1 MNNGTTTTTT
11 MMTGESI
18 TLRSQG
24 MSICPG
30 RSMYKGPQVVEP
42 HISKK
47 CQLEG
52 SYQVAKLKH
61 IYDICVYYIYIIIY
75 HYISLYIIIYHK
87 YPKLANRPHFG
98 DQWGKYS
105 LATSSYAKSN

>member
-1 MNNGTTTTTT
+1 MNNGTTTTT
-11 MMTGESI
+11 MTGDSI
-18 TLRSQG
+18 TLRSRG

-61 IYDICVYYIYIIIY
+61 ICVYIYTVY
-75 HYISLYIIIYHK
+75 HI